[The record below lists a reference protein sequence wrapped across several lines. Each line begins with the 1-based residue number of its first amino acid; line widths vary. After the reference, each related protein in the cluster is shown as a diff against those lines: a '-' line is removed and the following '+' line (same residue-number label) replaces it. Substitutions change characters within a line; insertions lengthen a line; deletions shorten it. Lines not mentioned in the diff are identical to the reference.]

1 MLHHLNASG
10 ERSRGGTAFVG
21 LTDMAI
27 RSTKNAEQG
36 TVELRAERFR
46 LCANWEIDIRYH
58 WDAGERHRLQKHYQ
72 VEVIRDQL
80 ESDAIAERKEEKA
93 EKKAKRS
100 SKDETDAVS
109 VAQAVRK
116 NPDNAPRTIADKLR
130 MSPSRFE
137 RLAELAGLTWDK
149 EPSAWVGLDV

>member
-1 MLHHLNASG
+1 M
-10 ERSRGGTAFVG
+10 
-21 LTDMAI
+21 
-27 RSTKNAEQG
+27 
-36 TVELRAERFR
+36 RAERFR

-149 EPSAWVGLDV
+149 EPRCVRVRRFVMFRAYPASVHVGGVYKHTPIRIRDTRMGFADEFHT